1 MSKIRI
7 TIDNN
12 INISYPPP
20 PLSKEVKRILSFP
33 NPAYD
38 DAISFGRTTR
48 GIPKK
53 IRLYEELNGILSV
66 PRGTWGDISEILNAQ
81 GYQIEVTDNTVSFD
95 RTALPK
101 EISLWEYQK
110 PWVAGMMSTAQG
122 VGIAPPGAGK
132 TLMALKIYEQLGQPC
147 LWVTH
152 TQRLATQVAR
162 RAEQFLGIE
171 AGLIGKGKEDI
182 KHFTVGLVP
191 TLVRRDLSK
200 YKDKFGL
207 ILIDECHHVPASTF
221 LKVVSEFAAMYRFGV
236 TATPYREDQLEKLI
250 FKTVGPSLAY
260 LDKDDLRALGKLM
273 TPEVVRK
280 HTRYYF
286 PYNPSSRKHNYHAL
300 VDDISADFNRN
311 QQIATDVI
319 VESTLD
325 EDNVCI
331 VLVGR
336 IQHGENLLEMIEP
349 VLPNTGFVHSK
360 MTPKERDRVLDDF
373 ESGKFRVLIAT
384 YKMLAE
390 GFDYQPSNRLFLTAP
405 FKGRSL
411 IEQACGRIER
421 AFPGKDSA
429 IVYDYVDAR
438 VGVLVRQSET
448 RLDIYETNN
457 NPVTTLSS

>member
-7 TIDNN
+7 TIDNK
-12 INISYPPP
+12 IHISYPPSG
-20 PLSKEVKRILSFP
+20 LSKEVKRALSFP

-48 GIPKK
+48 GVPKK
-53 IRLYEELNGILSV
+53 IRLYEELNGVLSI
-66 PRGTWGDISEILNAQ
+66 PRGSWDVLSNILNTQ
-81 GYQIEVTDNTVSFD
+81 NLEIDVTNGTTSLEK
-95 RTALPK
+95 TELPK
-101 EISLWEYQK
+101 SIKLWEYQE
-110 PWVAGMMSTAQG
+110 PWVESMMQTSQG

-132 TLMALKIYEQLGQPC
+132 TLMALKIYEMLGQPC
-147 LWVTH
+147 LWITH

-171 AGLIGKGKEDI
+171 TGLIGKGKEDI

-200 YKDKFGL
+200 YRDTFGT

-221 LKVVSEFAAMYRFGV
+221 LKVISEFSAKNRYGV

-250 FKTVGPSLAY
+250 FSCVGPQLSY
-260 LDKDDLRALGKLM
+260 LDKEDLRALGKLM
-273 TPEVVRK
+273 TPQIVRK
-280 HTRYYF
+280 YTNYYF
-286 PYNPSSRKHNYHAL
+286 PYNPSSKKHNYHAL
-300 VDDISADFNRN
+300 VDDISSDFQRN

-319 VESTLD
+319 VESTMD
-325 EDNVCI
+325 DANICI

-336 IQHGENLLEMIEP
+336 IQHGEELLEMIEP
-349 VLPNTGFVHSK
+349 VLPNIGFVHSK
-360 MTPKERDRVLDDF
+360 LKLKERDQILDDF

-421 AFPGKDSA
+421 TFPGKTSA
-429 IVYDYVDAR
+429 VVFDYVDVR
-438 VGVLVRQSET
+438 VGVLTRQAET
-448 RLDIYETNN
+448 RLDVYEMNN
-457 NPVTTLSS
+457 NPVITLSN